1 MQENLKKE
9 IGTFGLAS
17 AVVNIMVGTGIF
29 VLPALVAE
37 HLGAAAIIC
46 FFICGI
52 LIFLIGLCFAEV
64 GSKVSVSGGTYAYI
78 ENAFGPFAG
87 FLANNI
93 FWFGSCVLSDAASAN
108 ALSKTLVYFI
118 PAIDTAAVR
127 PFFFLILFAGLA
139 FINIRGAKYGVRFVV
154 FTTVAKLIPLLL
166 IIGFGTG
173 HISMD
178 NLHWKIA
185 PTLSTVGASSLV
197 LFYAFLG
204 IETAVTNSGE
214 FKNPARTVPLGILSG
229 ISFVLILYIII
240 QLISQGVLGDQ
251 LVANKEA
258 PIAAVSKFLFGPAG
272 ITLVITG
279 TAISIFGN
287 ISGEILAIPRVLF
300 AGARDKILP
309 GMLAKVHPKFQ
320 TPHIAIAV
328 YSALGFLFA
337 VLGGFKQLII
347 LSSAAT
353 LLIYLGVVLAAMKLK
368 LKGSDAS
375 GKTFSI
381 PGGITIPLLATVIIL
396 WLLSN
401 LSREEMTGTAV
412 FIAALAAV
420 FFVIKL
426 FKKGMPVTKN

>member
-9 IGTFGLAS
+9 IGTFGLAA
-17 AVVNIMVGTGIF
+17 AVVNIMVGSGIF

-37 HLGAAAIIC
+37 HLGAAAIVC

-52 LIFLIGLCFAEV
+52 LIFLIALCFAEV
-64 GSKVSVSGGTYAYI
+64 GSKVSVSGGTYTYI

-93 FWFGSCVLSDAASAN
+93 FWFGACVLSDAAAAN
-108 ALSKTLVYFI
+108 ALSKTLSWFI
-118 PAIDTAAVR
+118 PVIDTAFVR
-127 PFFFLILFAGLA
+127 TLFFLLLFGGLA
-139 FINIRGAKYGVRFVV
+139 FVNIRGARYGVRFII

-166 IIGFGTG
+166 IVGFGTG
-173 HISMD
+173 HISME
-178 NLHWKIA
+178 NLQWKIA
-185 PTLSTVGASSLV
+185 PTFSTVGASSLV

-214 FKNPARTVPLGILSG
+214 FKNPARTVPLGVLSG
-229 ISFVLILYIII
+229 ISFVLILYILI

-251 LVANKEA
+251 LTANKEA
-258 PIAAVSKFLFGPAG
+258 PLAAVSKILFGDAG
-272 ITLVITG
+272 IALVVAG

-287 ISGEILAIPRVLF
+287 ISGEILAIPRILF

-309 GMLAKVHPKFQ
+309 GVLASVHPVFQ

-328 YSALGFLFA
+328 YAALGFLFA
-337 VLGGFKQLII
+337 VFGAFKQLII

-353 LLIYLGVVLAAMKLK
+353 LLIYLGVVLAVIRLRLNRSA
-368 LKGSDAS
+368 GTER
-375 GKTFSI
+375 TFTI
-381 PGGITIPLLATVIIL
+381 PGGIFVPLLASAIIL

-401 LSREEMTGTAV
+401 LSDQEMLGTAI
-412 FIAALAAV
+412 FLATLAAI
-420 FFVIKL
+420 FFLLKF
-426 FKKGMPVTKN
+426 FKKKETVHP

>member
-9 IGTFGLAS
+9 IGTFGLAA
-17 AVVNIMVGTGIF
+17 AVVNIMVGSGIF

-37 HLGAAAIIC
+37 HLGAAAIVC

-52 LIFLIGLCFAEV
+52 LIFLIALCFAEV
-64 GSKVSVSGGTYAYI
+64 GSKVSVSGGTYTYI

-93 FWFGSCVLSDAASAN
+93 FWFGACVLSDAAAAN
-108 ALSKTLVYFI
+108 ALSKTLSWFI
-118 PAIDTAAVR
+118 PVIDTPVVR
-127 PFFFLILFAGLA
+127 TLFFFLLFGGLA
-139 FINIRGAKYGVRFVV
+139 FVNIRGARYGVRFII

-166 IIGFGTG
+166 IVGFGTG
-173 HISMD
+173 HISME
-178 NLHWKIA
+178 NLQWKIA
-185 PTLSTVGASSLV
+185 PSFSTVGASSLV

-214 FKNPARTVPLGILSG
+214 FKNPARTVPLGVLSG
-229 ISFVLILYIII
+229 ISFVLILYILI

-251 LVANKEA
+251 LTANKEA
-258 PIAAVSKFLFGPAG
+258 PLAAVSKILFGDAG
-272 ITLVITG
+272 IALVVAG

-287 ISGEILAIPRVLF
+287 ISGEILAIPRILF

-309 GMLAKVHPKFQ
+309 GVLASVHPVFQ

-328 YSALGFLFA
+328 YAALGFLFA
-337 VLGGFKQLII
+337 VFGAFKQLII

-353 LLIYLGVVLAAMKLK
+353 LLIYLGVVLAVIRLRLNRSAVTER
-368 LKGSDAS
+368 
-375 GKTFSI
+375 TFTI
-381 PGGITIPLLATVIIL
+381 PGGIFVPLLASAIIL

-401 LSREEMTGTAV
+401 LSDQEMLGTAI
-412 FIAALAAV
+412 FLATLAAI
-420 FFVIKL
+420 FFLLKF
-426 FKKGMPVTKN
+426 FKKKETVHP